1 MVRKIVYPD
10 ADATSVEMISGAR
23 LERLEAL
30 GEFEIHC
37 DDAPEDDAVLER
49 LAGAQA
55 ALSGWGLSNAV
66 LAELPDLEVI
76 SFTGLGA
83 STYIDI
89 AEATRQN
96 ITVTHT
102 LSAATTIAEH
112 TLGLMLDA
120 ARHISRLDRDM
131 RNGNWTTTLMSM
143 DLRGKTLGLV
153 GFGRVAEALVPM
165 VKALGMSV
173 CVWTR
178 NPDPER
184 ACCHG
189 IEFVALDHLLA
200 TSDVISLHLLSTPQT
215 DGLLSAELLRS
226 TKPGAL
232 LVNTARSSL
241 LDEAALTELLRCG
254 HIRAA
259 GIDVFDD
266 EPIAADHPFLEMNN
280 VVMSPHVAYNT
291 PEALAEM
298 YDTAIDNL
306 AAFYAGKPQNVA
318 SV

>member
-10 ADATSVEMISGAR
+10 ADSSSVEMISGAR
-23 LERLEAL
+23 LERIEAL

-37 DDAPEDDAVLER
+37 DETPTDAAIIER

-55 ALSGWGLSNAV
+55 VLSGWGLSNAV
-66 LAELPDLEVI
+66 LAALPDLEVI
-76 SFTGLGA
+76 SFAGLGA

-89 AEATRQN
+89 SEATRRN
-96 ITVTHT
+96 IMVTHT
-102 LSAATTIAEH
+102 LSAATTVAEH

-143 DLRGKTLGLV
+143 DLNGKTLGLV
-153 GFGRVAEALVPM
+153 GFGRIAEALLPM
-165 VKALGMSV
+165 AKALGMRV
-173 CVWTR
+173 IVWTR
-178 NPDPER
+178 NPEPER
-184 ACCHG
+184 ARRHG
-189 IEFVALDHLLA
+189 IEFVALDLLLA
-200 TSDVISLHLLSTPQT
+200 ISDVISLHLLSTPQT
-215 DGLLSAELLRS
+215 DGLLSAQLLGS

-241 LDEAALTELLRCG
+241 LDEAALAELLRSG

-266 EPIAADHPFLEMNN
+266 EPIASDHPFLELDNI
-280 VVMSPHVAYNT
+280 VMTPHVGYNT
-291 PEALAEM
+291 PEALAKM

-306 AAFYAGKPQNVA
+306 VAFYAGKPQNVA

>member
-10 ADATSVEMISGAR
+10 ADAMSVEMISGTR

-55 ALSGWGLSNAV
+55 ALSGWGISNAV
-66 LAELPDLEVI
+66 LAELPNLEVI

-89 AEATRQN
+89 AEAARRN

-143 DLRGKTLGLV
+143 DLNGKTLGLV
-153 GFGRVAEALVPM
+153 GFGRIAEALVPM
-165 VKALGMSV
+165 VKALGMRV

-184 ACCHG
+184 ACHHG

-241 LDEAALTELLRCG
+241 LDEAALAELLRCG

-280 VVMSPHVAYNT
+280 VVMTPHVAYNT